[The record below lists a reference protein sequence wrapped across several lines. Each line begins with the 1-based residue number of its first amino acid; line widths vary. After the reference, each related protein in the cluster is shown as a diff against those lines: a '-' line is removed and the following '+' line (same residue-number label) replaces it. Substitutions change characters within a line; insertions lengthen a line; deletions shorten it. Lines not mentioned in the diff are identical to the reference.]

1 MVIQHNM
8 AAMHAL
14 RQENINGHNKKKAAQ
29 RLSSGYRINSA
40 ADDAARLSISE
51 GMRAQIRGLNQAK
64 RNVEDGINLVK
75 TADGG
80 LNEIHDILNCIR
92 TLSVKSANDTNTDSD
107 RAAIQEEVQ
116 QLQTEITRIAYTTEF
131 NGIHPLLKDTQT
143 AGEAIPDI
151 SYAAELDRFTIK
163 DGPQGGIFM
172 FIPGMSGYA
181 GAIGDYGNGG
191 CAKIRLLND
200 DGTTT
205 ELKLGSNS
213 PDGYGTYT
221 PSATSAVY
229 EYNNPVT
236 GIHFKVEQTC
246 EIVDIIDA
254 DTQKG
259 GQYFKPTY
267 TLTNLGNNFRY
278 DMYLHLD
285 PINGSMSAPPSKDNS
300 VLTGT
305 TGYVPGVDGDI
316 SIICNPSSYPTNC
329 DVTARYTGDHITNP
343 PDAVLAGFVRH
354 DGNAG
359 GTAGNLDDLYHIK
372 NGTFTP
378 SGGSPDYHFS
388 AGWLDRTIGTGGS
401 YTVDMLFGLSYPVT
415 FTGGGG
421 QRPKNEI
428 WIQAGANSG
437 QGYYIPLCDSR
448 ISTLGID
455 NINVLTHDSST
466 DAIDK
471 IDQASEKISSYRSVF
486 GAYQNRMEASALIN
500 GNSAENLQA
509 AESKMRDADM
519 AEEMV
524 EFSKSSILEQA
535 IQSMLSQANQ
545 QPQTV
550 LSLLN

>member
-1 MVIQHNM
+1 M
-8 AAMHAL
+8 AAMLTL
-14 RQENINGHNKKKAAQ
+14 RQEGINSYNKKKTTQ

-75 TADGG
+75 TADGA
-80 LNEIHDILNCIR
+80 LNEIHDILNR
-92 TLSVKSANDTNTDSD
+92 MRSLSVKSANDTNTGSD
-107 RAAIQEEVQ
+107 RSAIQEEIQ
-116 QLQTEITRIAYTTEF
+116 QLQTEITRIACTTEF
-131 NGIHPLLKDTQT
+131 NGIHPLLRDTQN
-143 AGEAIPDI
+143 ASEAIPDI
-151 SYAAELDRFTIK
+151 SYATQLDRFTIK

-213 PDGYGTYT
+213 GDGYGTYT
-221 PSATSAVY
+221 PSAASAVY

-246 EIVDIIDA
+246 EIIDVI
-254 DTQKG
+254 DTDTKKG

-267 TLTNLGNNFRY
+267 KLTNLGNSFRY

-285 PINGSMSAPPSKDNS
+285 PINGSMSAPPSKDGS
-300 VLTGT
+300 ALTGT
-305 TGYVPGVDGDI
+305 AGYKPGADGDI
-316 SIICNPSSYPTNC
+316 FIICNPSSYPTNC

-343 PDAVLAGFVRH
+343 PDAVLAGSVQH

-359 GTAGNLDDLYHIK
+359 GTASNLNDLYNIK

-378 SGGSPDYHFS
+378 SGGSPDYHFT
-388 AGWLDRTIGTGGS
+388 AGWLDKTIGANGS

-421 QRPKNEI
+421 QRTKNEL

-455 NINVLTHDSST
+455 EIDVLTHDSST
-466 DAIDK
+466 AAIIKIDK
-471 IDQASEKISSYRSVF
+471 AVEKVSSYRSTF

-500 GNSAENLQA
+500 SNSAENLQA

-519 AEEMV
+519 TKEMV
-524 EFSKSSILEQA
+524 QFSRSSILEQA